1 MNTPVKTVALEEAG
15 TLSGTLSEVD
25 SQAFVHTLAETILE
39 VEAETP
45 GDTLGHVHTK
55 ALVNTLN
62 SPRH

>member
-25 SQAFVHTLAETILE
+25 SQAFVHTLTERILE
-39 VEAETP
+39 VEADTP
-45 GDTLGHVHTK
+45 GNTLGDVHIK

-62 SPRH
+62 SARH